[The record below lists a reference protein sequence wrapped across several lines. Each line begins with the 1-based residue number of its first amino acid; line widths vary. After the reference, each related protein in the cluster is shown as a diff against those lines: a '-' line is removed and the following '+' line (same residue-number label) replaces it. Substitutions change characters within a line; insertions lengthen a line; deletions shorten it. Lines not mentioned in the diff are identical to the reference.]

1 MRLTAVVCGAHP
13 RVMPQSTRPRFAPW
27 AAVLR
32 GAAIV
37 AVALAIAGASRAQS
51 AGDDRPLPQPDWV
64 TWVDPTYGFAVELPP
79 GHRLARSTTE
89 WYVHGML
96 DEEEPLVPDV
106 SISFREGRDARE
118 LLDRY
123 EDDATVE
130 EVAFGPGTR
139 GLKVVSARRAPDGT
153 PYLIDTY
160 LVEAPNG
167 AGTFR
172 ILRYEGFAWA
182 PFEAVA
188 RSFRFVRETG
198 DPLP

>member
-1 MRLTAVVCGAHP
+1 MPHRTTFASAPTRTRASAPHGQDARSFRRIAALVVTAALLIP
-13 RVMPQSTRPRFAPW
+13 
-27 AAVLR
+27 AA
-32 GAAIV
+32 
-37 AVALAIAGASRAQS
+37 AGAQS
-51 AGDDRPLPQPDWV
+51 AADDRPMPQPDWV
-64 TWVDPTYGFAVELPP
+64 TWVDPAYGFAVELPP
-79 GHRLARSTTE
+79 SHRLARSTTE

-106 SISFREGRDARE
+106 NVSFREGRDAQQ
-118 LLDRY
+118 LLERY
-123 EDDATVE
+123 DDVATVQ

-160 LVEAPNG
+160 LIEAPDG
-167 AGTFR
+167 SGTFR
-172 ILRYEGFAWA
+172 ILRYEGFEWA

>member
-1 MRLTAVVCGAHP
+1 
-13 RVMPQSTRPRFAPW
+13 MPQSTRPRFAPW

-118 LLDRY
+118 LLERY

>member
-1 MRLTAVVCGAHP
+1 MQR
-13 RVMPQSTRPRFAPW
+13 STRPRPVP
-27 AAVLR
+27 AAVLLR

-37 AVALAIAGASRAQS
+37 AALLALAGPARAQ
-51 AGDDRPLPQPDWV
+51 AADPDRPMPEPNWV

-79 GHRLARSTTE
+79 SHRLARSASE

-96 DEEEPLVPDV
+96 DEEPLVPDV
-106 SISFREGRDARE
+106 NISLREGRDALE

-123 EDDATVE
+123 EVGATVE
-130 EVAFGPGTR
+130 EVAFGPGAQ

-160 LVEAPNG
+160 LVEAPG
-167 AGTFR
+167 GTGTFR
-172 ILRYEGFAWA
+172 ILRYEGFEWA

-188 RSFRFVRETG
+188 RSFRFVRTAD
-198 DPLP
+198 DPPAEIR